1 MTHRLTDLSSTR
13 PVGHIGRFARPLTY
27 RIPISGIVT
36 EPSLLVVCAAAF
48 VAVLA
53 LLSVL
58 AGTIRALTAIFP
70 PQETS
75 DPALLAAISAAAAR
89 AYPGMVVKSIQEKR

>member
-1 MTHRLTDLSSTR
+1 MPDLSSPL
-13 PVGHIGRFARPLTY
+13 PVAHIGRFARPRTFA
-27 RIPISGIVT
+27 STTVT

-48 VAVLA
+48 VAVLV

-58 AGTIRALTAIFP
+58 AGMIRGLTAIFP

-75 DPALLAAISAAAAR
+75 DPALVAAISAAAAR